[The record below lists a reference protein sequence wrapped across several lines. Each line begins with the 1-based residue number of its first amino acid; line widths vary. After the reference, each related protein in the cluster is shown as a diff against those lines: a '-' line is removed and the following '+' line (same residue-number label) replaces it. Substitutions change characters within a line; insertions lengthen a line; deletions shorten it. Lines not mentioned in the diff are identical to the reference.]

1 MDTTSLALIISGF
14 LPVLVSFL
22 KRLHYDA
29 TLNAVIAMVVYA
41 VAGALYVVVSGQPV
55 DVNNLVPTIG
65 IFTAG
70 GTVAYQLFWK
80 NWGDPQIQA
89 KVSGPQAPS
98 A

>member
-1 MDTTSLALIISGF
+1 MDSTTVALIVSAF
-14 LPVLVSFL
+14 MPVLVSFL

-29 TLNAVIAMVVYA
+29 TLNAVIAMLVYA
-41 VAGALYVVVSGQPV
+41 VAGTLYVLVSGQAV
-55 DVNNLVPTIG
+55 DVNNLVPTIA
-65 IFTAG
+65 IFTTG

-80 NWGDPQIQA
+80 NWGDPQLQA